1 MRLRNFSR
9 FLLAFGF
16 LVIQTAAVVH
26 ATGHELKPEKNA
38 SCEVCALA
46 HAGGGTPL
54 VVDASSIV
62 VPRGIEPALPVVAAA
77 PTRTVARPNSRGPPV
92 ILV

>member
-1 MRLRNFSR
+1 MRFPVLSR
-9 FLLAFGF
+9 FFIALGF

-26 ATGHELKPEKNA
+26 ATSHELKPETNA

-54 VVDASSIV
+54 MVDASSIV
-62 VPRGIEPALPVVAAA
+62 VPRGIEPTLPLVAAV
-77 PTRTVARPNSRGPPV
+77 PLRIIARPNSRGPPV